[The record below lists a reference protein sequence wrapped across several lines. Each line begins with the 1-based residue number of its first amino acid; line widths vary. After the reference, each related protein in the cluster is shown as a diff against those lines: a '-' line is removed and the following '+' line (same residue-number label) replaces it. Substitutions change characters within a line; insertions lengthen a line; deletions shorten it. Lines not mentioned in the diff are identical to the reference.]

1 LWLTTNGYGQGTRG
15 TGECIDVHASRTAI
29 GEGHCYW
36 VPSYFN
42 DRAASYQ
49 LFPNG
54 GPTVGIRLHSDYACG
69 GSHVSKFDYYGPELP
84 TILENALSSSTST
97 LSLLPRAS

>member
-1 LWLTTNGYGQGTRG
+1 VADNCHGQGTRG
-15 TGECIDVHASRTAI
+15 SGECIDVHASRTAI

-49 LFPNG
+49 LFPND
-54 GPTVGIRLHSDYACG
+54 GPTVGVKLNSDYACG
-69 GSHVSKFDYYGPELP
+69 GNQVRIFNYYGTELP

-97 LSLLPRAS
+97 LSFLPLAS